1 MTELPRC
8 FRSSSRGLGLDP
20 KARRLAMVQGVNVT
34 VLPRCFR
41 SSSRGLGLDPRVR
54 GLAMVQGVNVTVGLW
69 RNS

>member
-20 KARRLAMVQGVNVT
+20 RARRLAMVQGVNVT

-41 SSSRGLGLDPRVR
+41 SSSRGLP
-54 GLAMVQGVNVTVGLW
+54 
-69 RNS
+69 SH